1 MIIMKWEYLFK
12 SHILER
18 GWDYYENEC
27 VQEILKEEN
36 GIKAWVEGSEL
47 YQVCIE
53 MTDGEII
60 NMTCTCPYAEGG
72 LNCKHMAAVLY
83 MLEEDECADM
93 DEDGTELNRDKDKPF
108 MDAYE
113 IVKEAEEDLVRKF
126 LAEIL
131 ISNEALLN
139 RFKIAVNQEISED
152 NIRIYKRQIDQIF
165 RNYEGRGGFI
175 DYYHASGFISELY
188 GFLCEDIRTML
199 NNKQYEAAFL
209 LSTYLF
215 VEVGNVDMDDSD
227 GGTGIISDE
236 CQDIWFEILE
246 ESADERLEQK
256 MFQWFINSLDGSVID
271 YMEAYIEVTLFEYF
285 KENKYME
292 GKLKLTDKMIKLASE
307 KKDGWHSDRLVGYW
321 VKRHLDVL
329 VEMNVD
335 KSEIDAFCRKYW
347 NLSEIRKIYIDKNVN
362 EKNYIRAI
370 EILNESK
377 KIDAGLRGL
386 VNGYSIKLKELYK
399 LIGDDAAYK
408 DELWKLILDYDKGNL
423 NIFCEL
429 KSLYPVDEWEVKR
442 QIIFDNYK
450 NYYGIEKLYLEEKMY
465 DKLLKVVIESVG
477 LYSLTEYEKVLK
489 PIYEKELLDK
499 YEREVRSMAY
509 RTSDRKFYKQ
519 IVSVLERMQ
528 TYEKGNE
535 LVRNIVTEW
544 RWIYKNRRAMME
556 ELGRLKP

>member
-1 MIIMKWEYLFK
+1 MEWEHLFE

-18 GWDYYENEC
+18 GWDYYENEY
-27 VQEILKEEN
+27 VQEVLKEEN
-36 GIKAWVEGSEL
+36 GIKAWVEGSDL
-47 YQVCIE
+47 YQVHIGIA
-53 MTDGEII
+53 DGEII

-83 MLEEDECADM
+83 MLEEEACVDV
-93 DEDGTELNRDKDKPF
+93 DEDSAESNRDKNKPF

-113 IVKEAEEDLVRKF
+113 LVKGAEEDLVRKF
-126 LAEIL
+126 LADIL
-131 ISNEALLN
+131 KSNEVLMN
-139 RFKIAVNQEISED
+139 KFKIAVNKEISED
-152 NIRIYKRQIDQIF
+152 NIRAYQRQIDQIF
-165 RNYEGRGGFI
+165 RKYEGRGNFI

-188 GFLCEDIRTML
+188 CFLCEDIRNML
-199 NNKQYEAAFL
+199 DNKQYEAAFL

-227 GGTGIISDE
+227 GGTGMISDE

-246 ESADERLEQK
+246 ESSDERLEQK
-256 MFQWFINSLDGSVID
+256 MFQWFMNSLDGSVID
-271 YMEAYIEVTLFEYF
+271 YMEDYIEGTLFEYF

-292 GKLKLTDKMIKLASE
+292 EKLKLTDKMIKSASE
-307 KKDGWHSDRLVGYW
+307 KKDAWNSDRLVGYW
-321 VKRHLDVL
+321 VKRHMDIL
-329 VEMNVD
+329 VEMNID
-335 KSEIDAFCRKYW
+335 KSEIDAFCHKYW
-347 NLSEIRKIYIDKNVN
+347 NVAEIRKIYVEKSVN

-377 KIDAGLRGL
+377 KKDAGLRGL
-386 VNGYSIKLKELYK
+386 VHGYSIKLKELYK
-399 LIGDDAAYK
+399 LIDDDIAYK

-423 NIFCEL
+423 NIFREL
-429 KSLYPVDEWEVKR
+429 KSLYPADEWEVKR

-465 DKLLKVVIESVG
+465 EKLLKAVIDSAG
-477 LYSLTEYEKVLK
+477 LYLLTEYEKVLK

-528 TYEKGNE
+528 KYEEGKE
-535 LVRNIVTEW
+535 LVRNIVTDW

-556 ELGRLKP
+556 ELGRLKF

>member
-1 MIIMKWEYLFK
+1 MMIMEWDHLFE

-18 GWDYYENEC
+18 GWDYYENEY
-27 VQEILKEEN
+27 VHEILKEEN

-47 YQVCIE
+47 YQVRIGI
-53 MTDGEII
+53 TDGEII

-83 MLEEDECADM
+83 MLEEYECVDTDEVS
-93 DEDGTELNRDKDKPF
+93 TELNKDKPF
-108 MDAYE
+108 VDAYE
-113 IVKEAEEDLVRKF
+113 LVKGAEENLVRKF
-126 LAEIL
+126 LTEIL
-131 ISNEALLN
+131 INNEALLN

-152 NIRIYKRQIDQIF
+152 NIRAYKRQIDQIF

-227 GGTGIISDE
+227 GGTGMISDE

-256 MFQWFINSLDGSVID
+256 MFQWFINNLDGSVID
-271 YMEAYIEVTLFEYF
+271 YMEDYIEKTFFEYF

-292 GKLKLTDKMIKLASE
+292 EKLKLTDKMIKLVSE
-307 KKDGWHSDRLVGYW
+307 KKDGWHADRLVGHW

-329 VEMNVD
+329 VEMDVD

-347 NLSEIRKIYIDKNVN
+347 NVAEIRKIYVEKSLN
-362 EKNYIRAI
+362 EKKYIRAI

-386 VNGYSIKLKELYK
+386 VHDYSIKLKELYK
-399 LIGDDAAYK
+399 LVGDDTAYK

-423 NIFCEL
+423 NIFREL
-429 KSLYPVDEWEVKR
+429 KSLYTDDEWEIKR

-465 DKLLKVVIESVG
+465 EKLLKVVVDSSG

-489 PIYEKELLDK
+489 PMYEKELLNK

-509 RTSDRKFYKQ
+509 RTSDRKYYKQ

-528 TYEKGNE
+528 KYEEGKDI
-535 LVRNIVTEW
+535 VRNIAADW
-544 RWIYKNRRAMME
+544 RWVYKNRRAMME

>member
-1 MIIMKWEYLFK
+1 MPSLFQ
-12 SHILER
+12 I
-18 GWDYYENEC
+18 
-27 VQEILKEEN
+27 
-36 GIKAWVEGSEL
+36 GS
-47 YQVCIE
+47 YKV
-53 MTDGEII
+53 
-60 NMTCTCPYAEGG
+60 
-72 LNCKHMAAVLY
+72 
-83 MLEEDECADM
+83 
-93 DEDGTELNRDKDKPF
+93 F
-108 MDAYE
+108 
-113 IVKEAEEDLVRKF
+113 F
-126 LAEIL
+126 W
-131 ISNEALLN
+131 SNE
-139 RFKIAVNQEISED
+139 
-152 NIRIYKRQIDQIF
+152 
-165 RNYEGRGGFI
+165 
-175 DYYHASGFISELY
+175 
-188 GFLCEDIRTML
+188 
-199 NNKQYEAAFL
+199 NNEPIHIH
-209 LSTYLF
+209 
-215 VEVGNVDMDDSD
+215 VGKGKPSPK
-227 GGTGIISDE
+227 
-236 CQDIWFEILE
+236 
-246 ESADERLEQK
+246 EQK
-256 MFQWFINSLDGSVID
+256 MFHWFMNSLDGSVID
-271 YMEAYIEVTLFEYF
+271 YMEDYIEETLFVYF

-292 GKLKLTDKMIKLASE
+292 EKLKLTDIMIKLATE
-307 KKDGWHSDRLVGYW
+307 KKDDWNSDRLVGYW

-335 KSEIDAFCRKYW
+335 KSEIDAFCHKYW
-347 NLSEIRKIYIDKNVN
+347 NVPEIRKKYIEKSVN

-377 KIDAGLRGL
+377 KIDADFRGL
-386 VNGYSIKLKELYK
+386 VNGYSVKLKELYK
-399 LIGDDAAYK
+399 LIGDDTAYK
-408 DELWKLILDYDKGNL
+408 NELWKLISEYDKGNL
-423 NIFCEL
+423 NIFREL

-556 ELGRLKP
+556 ELGRLKL

>member
-1 MIIMKWEYLFK
+1 MKWEHLFE

-18 GWDYYENEC
+18 GLVYYINEY
-27 VQEILKEEN
+27 VQDMLREEN
-36 GIKAWVEGSEL
+36 GINAWVEGSEL
-47 YQVCIE
+47 YQVHIGIA
-53 MTDGEII
+53 DGEVTK
-60 NMTCTCPYAEGG
+60 MTCTCPYAEDG

-83 MLEEDECADM
+83 MFEEDDCVDIK
-93 DEDGTELNRDKDKPF
+93 EDSFELNRDKNKPF
-108 MDAYE
+108 IDAYE
-113 IVKEAEEDLVRKF
+113 LIKGAEDDLVRKF
-126 LAEIL
+126 LTDIL
-131 ISNEALLN
+131 KSNEALLN
-139 RFKIAVNQEISED
+139 RFKIAVNQEISEED
-152 NIRIYKRQIDQIF
+152 IRVYKRQIDQIF
-165 RNYEGRGGFI
+165 RKYEGRGNFI

-188 GFLCEDIRTML
+188 NFLCEDIRTML
-199 NNKQYEAAFL
+199 DNKQYEAAFL

-215 VEVGNVDMDDSD
+215 VKVGNVDMDDSD
-227 GGTGIISDE
+227 GGTGMISDE
-236 CQDIWFEILE
+236 CQDIWFEILD
-246 ESADERLEQK
+246 ESVDERLEQK
-256 MFQWFINSLDGSVID
+256 MFQWFMKSLDGSVID
-271 YMEAYIEVTLFEYF
+271 YMEDYLEETLFVYF

-292 GKLKLTDKMIKLASE
+292 EKLKFTDIMIKSASE
-307 KKDGWHSDRLVGYW
+307 KKDDWNSDRLVGYW

-335 KSEIDAFCRKYW
+335 KSEIDAFCHKYW
-347 NLSEIRKIYIDKNVN
+347 NVPEIRKKYIEKSVN

-377 KIDAGLRGL
+377 KIDADFRGL
-386 VNGYSIKLKELYK
+386 VYDYSVKLKELYK
-399 LIGDDAAYK
+399 LTGDDTAYK
-408 DELWKLILDYDKGNL
+408 NELWKMISDYDRGNL
-423 NIFCEL
+423 NIYREL

-450 NYYGIEKLYLEEKMY
+450 NYYGIGKLYLEEKMY
-465 DKLLKVVIESVG
+465 ENLLKVVIESAG

-528 TYEKGNE
+528 KYEKGKE

-556 ELGRLKP
+556 ELGRLKL

>member
-1 MIIMKWEYLFK
+1 MEWEHLFE

-18 GWDYYENEC
+18 GWDYYENEY

-47 YQVCIE
+47 YKVHIGIA
-53 MTDGEII
+53 DGEVI

-83 MLEEDECADM
+83 MFEEEDCVDIN
-93 DEDGTELNRDKDKPF
+93 EDITELNRDKNKPF
-108 MDAYE
+108 INAYE
-113 IVKEAEEDLVRKF
+113 LVKGAEEDLVRKF
-126 LAEIL
+126 LVDIL
-131 ISNEALLN
+131 KSNGALLN
-139 RFKIAVNQEISED
+139 RFKIAVSQDISED
-152 NIRIYKRQIDQIF
+152 DIRVYKRQIDQIF
-165 RNYEGRGGFI
+165 RKYEGRGNFI
-175 DYYHASGFISELY
+175 DYYHASGFISDLY
-188 GFLCEDIRTML
+188 EFLCEDIRTML
-199 NNKQYEAAFL
+199 DNKQYEAAFL

-215 VEVGNVDMDDSD
+215 VKVGNVDMDDSD
-227 GGTGIISDE
+227 GGTGMISDE
-236 CQDIWFEILE
+236 CQDIWFEILDG
-246 ESADERLEQK
+246 SVDERLEQK
-256 MFQWFINSLDGSVID
+256 MFQWFMKSLDGSVIN
-271 YMEAYIEVTLFEYF
+271 YMEDYIEETLFVYF

-292 GKLKLTDKMIKLASE
+292 EKLKFTDKMIKSASE
-307 KKDGWHSDRLVGYW
+307 KKDAWNSDRLVGYW
-321 VKRHLDVL
+321 VKRHLDIL

-335 KSEIDAFCRKYW
+335 KLEINAFCRKYW
-347 NLSEIRKIYIDKNVN
+347 NLSEIRKIYIEKSVN

-377 KIDAGLRGL
+377 KIDADFRGL
-386 VNGYSIKLKELYK
+386 VYDYSVKLKELYK
-399 LIGDDAAYK
+399 LIGDDTAYK
-408 DELWKLILDYDKGNL
+408 NELWKLISDYDKGNL
-423 NIFCEL
+423 NIFREL
-429 KSLYPVDEWEVKR
+429 KSLYSVDEWEVKR

-450 NYYGIEKLYLEEKMY
+450 NYYGIEKLYLEEKMHE
-465 DKLLKVVIESVG
+465 KLLKVVIESVG

-528 TYEKGNE
+528 KYEKGTV
-535 LVRNIVTEW
+535 LVRSIVTEW

-556 ELGRLKP
+556 ELERLKL

>member
-1 MIIMKWEYLFK
+1 MEWEHLFE

-18 GWDYYENEC
+18 GWDYYENEY
-27 VQEILKEEN
+27 VREILKEES

-47 YQVCIE
+47 YQVRIAI
-53 MTDGEII
+53 TDGEVI

-83 MLEEDECADM
+83 MFEEDDCVDIN
-93 DEDGTELNRDKDKPF
+93 EDSFELNRDKNKPF
-108 MDAYE
+108 IDVHE
-113 IVKEAEEDLVRKF
+113 LVKGAEDDLVRKF
-126 LAEIL
+126 LTDIL
-131 ISNEALLN
+131 KSNEALLN

-152 NIRIYKRQIDQIF
+152 DIRAYKIEIDQIF
-165 RNYEGRGGFI
+165 RKYEGRGNFI
-175 DYYHASGFISELY
+175 DYYHTPGFISELY
-188 GFLCEDIRTML
+188 EFLCEDIRTML
-199 NNKQYEAAFL
+199 DNKQYEAAFL

-215 VEVGNVDMDDSD
+215 VKVGNVDMDDSD
-227 GGTGIISDE
+227 GGTSMISDE

-246 ESADERLEQK
+246 ESVDERLEQK
-256 MFQWFINSLDGSVID
+256 MFQWFMKSLDGSVID
-271 YMEAYIEVTLFEYF
+271 YMEDYIEKTLFVYF

-292 GKLKLTDKMIKLASE
+292 EKLKLTDIMIKSASD
-307 KKDGWHSDRLVGYW
+307 KRDDWHSGRLVGYW

-335 KSEIDAFCRKYW
+335 KSEIDEFCHKYW
-347 NLSEIRKIYIDKNVN
+347 NVPEIRKKYIEKSVN

-377 KIDAGLRGL
+377 KIDADFRGL
-386 VNGYSIKLKELYK
+386 VYDYSVNLKKLYK
-399 LIGDDAAYK
+399 LIGDDTAYK
-408 DELWKLILDYDKGNL
+408 NELWKLISDYDKGNL
-423 NIFCEL
+423 NIFREL

-465 DKLLKVVIESVG
+465 EKLLTVVTESVG

-528 TYEKGNE
+528 KYDKGKD

-556 ELGRLKP
+556 ELGRLKL

>member
-1 MIIMKWEYLFK
+1 MEWDHLFE

-18 GWDYYENEC
+18 GWDYYENEY

-47 YQVCIE
+47 YQVHIE
-53 MTDGEII
+53 ITDGEII
-60 NMTCTCPYAEGG
+60 SMTCTCPYAEGG

-83 MLEEDECADM
+83 MLEEDECVDM
-93 DEDGTELNRDKDKPF
+93 DEDSSGLNEDKDKPC

-113 IVKEAEEDLVRKF
+113 LVKGADESLVRKF
-126 LAEIL
+126 LTEIL
-131 ISNEALLN
+131 INNEALLN

-152 NIRIYKRQIDQIF
+152 DIRVYKRQIDQIF
-165 RNYEGRGGFI
+165 RNHEGRGNFI
-175 DYYHASGFISELY
+175 DYYHASRFISELY
-188 GFLCEDIRTML
+188 GFLCEDIRNML

-227 GGTGIISDE
+227 GGTSMISDE
-236 CQDIWFEILE
+236 CQDIWVEILE

-256 MFQWFINSLDGSVID
+256 MFQWFINNLDGSVID
-271 YMEAYIEVTLFEYF
+271 YMEDYIEKTFFEYF

-292 GKLKLTDKMIKLASE
+292 EKLKLTDKMIKLVSE
-307 KKDGWHSDRLVGYW
+307 KKDGWHADRLVGHW

-329 VEMNVD
+329 VEMDVD

-347 NLSEIRKIYIDKNVN
+347 NVAEIRKIYVEKSLN

-386 VNGYSIKLKELYK
+386 VHDYSIKLKELYK
-399 LIGDDAAYK
+399 LVGDDTAYK
-408 DELWKLILDYDKGNL
+408 DELWKLISDYDKGNL
-423 NIFCEL
+423 NIFREL
-429 KSLYPVDEWEVKR
+429 KSLYTDVEWEIKR

-465 DKLLKVVIESVG
+465 EKLLKVVVDSSG
-477 LYSLTEYEKVLK
+477 LYSLTEYEEVLK
-489 PIYEKELLDK
+489 PMYEKELLDK

-509 RTSDRKFYKQ
+509 RTSDRKYYKQ
-519 IVSVLERMQ
+519 IVEVLERMQ
-528 TYEKGNE
+528 KYEEGKD
-535 LVRNIVTEW
+535 LVRNIAADW
-544 RWIYKNRRAMME
+544 RWVYKNRRAMME

>member
-1 MIIMKWEYLFK
+1 MEWEHLFE

-18 GWDYYENEC
+18 GWDYYENEY

-36 GIKAWVEGSEL
+36 GIKAWVEGSDL
-47 YQVCIE
+47 YQVHIGIA
-53 MTDGEII
+53 DGEII

-83 MLEEDECADM
+83 MLEEGCVDM
-93 DEDGTELNRDKDKPF
+93 NEDSSASNRDKNKPF

-113 IVKEAEEDLVRKF
+113 LVKGAEEDLVRKF
-126 LAEIL
+126 LADIL
-131 ISNEALLN
+131 ISNEVLMN
-139 RFKIAVNQEISED
+139 RFKIAVSQEISED
-152 NIRIYKRQIDQIF
+152 NIRAYKRQIDQIF
-165 RNYEGRGGFI
+165 RKYEGRGNFI

-188 GFLCEDIRTML
+188 DFLCEDIRNML
-199 NNKQYEAAFL
+199 SNKQYEAAFL

-227 GGTGIISDE
+227 GGTDMISDE

-256 MFQWFINSLDGSVID
+256 MFQWFMNSLDGSVID
-271 YMEAYIEVTLFEYF
+271 YMEDYIEETLFKYF

-292 GKLKLTDKMIKLASE
+292 EKLKLTDKMIKSASE
-307 KKDGWHSDRLVGYW
+307 KKDAWNSDRLVGYW
-321 VKRHLDVL
+321 VKRHMDIL
-329 VEMNVD
+329 VE
-335 KSEIDAFCRKYW
+335 I
-347 NLSEIRKIYIDKNVN
+347 
-362 EKNYIRAI
+362 
-370 EILNESK
+370 
-377 KIDAGLRGL
+377 
-386 VNGYSIKLKELYK
+386 YK
-399 LIGDDAAYK
+399 LVGDDAAYK

-423 NIFCEL
+423 NIFREL
-429 KSLYPVDEWEVKR
+429 KSLYPADEWEVKR

-450 NYYGIEKLYLEEKMY
+450 DYYGIEKLYLEEKMY
-465 DKLLKVVIESVG
+465 EKLLKAVIDSAG
-477 LYSLTEYEKVLK
+477 LYLLTEYEKVLK

-519 IVSVLERMQ
+519 IVSVLERMEK
-528 TYEKGNE
+528 YEEGKE
-535 LVRNIVTEW
+535 LVRNITADW

-556 ELGRLKP
+556 ELGRLKF

>member
-1 MIIMKWEYLFK
+1 MEWEHLFE

-18 GWDYYENEC
+18 GLDYYENEY
-27 VQEILKEEN
+27 VQDILKEEN

-47 YQVCIE
+47 YRVHIGIL
-53 MTDGEII
+53 DGEII
-60 NMTCTCPYAEGG
+60 NMTCTCPYAEDG

-83 MLEEDECADM
+83 MFEEDDCVDIN
-93 DEDGTELNRDKDKPF
+93 EDGSELNRYKNKPF
-108 MDAYE
+108 IDAYE
-113 IVKEAEEDLVRKF
+113 LVKGAEDDLVRKF
-126 LAEIL
+126 LTDIL
-131 ISNEALLN
+131 KSNEALLN
-139 RFKIAVNQEISED
+139 RFKIAVNQEISEED
-152 NIRIYKRQIDQIF
+152 IRVYKRQIDQIF
-165 RNYEGRGGFI
+165 RKYEGRGNFI

-188 GFLCEDIRTML
+188 EFLCDDIRTML
-199 NNKQYEAAFL
+199 DNKQYEAAFL

-215 VEVGNVDMDDSD
+215 VKVGNVDMDDSD
-227 GGTGIISDE
+227 GGTGMISDE

-246 ESADERLEQK
+246 ESVDERLEQK
-256 MFQWFINSLDGSVID
+256 MFQWFMNSLDGSVID
-271 YMEAYIEVTLFEYF
+271 YMEDYIEETLFVYF

-292 GKLKLTDKMIKLASE
+292 EKLKLTDIMIKLATE
-307 KKDGWHSDRLVGYW
+307 KKDDWNSDRLVGYW

-335 KSEIDAFCRKYW
+335 KSEIDAFCHKYW
-347 NLSEIRKIYIDKNVN
+347 NVPEIRKKYIEKSVN

-377 KIDAGLRGL
+377 KIDADFRGL
-386 VNGYSIKLKELYK
+386 VNGYSVKLKELYK
-399 LIGDDAAYK
+399 LIGDDTAYK
-408 DELWKLILDYDKGNL
+408 NELWKLISEYDKGNL
-423 NIFCEL
+423 NIFREL

>member
-1 MIIMKWEYLFK
+1 MIMEWEYLFE

-18 GWDYYENEC
+18 GWDYYENDY

-47 YQVCIE
+47 YQVRIGIA
-53 MTDGEII
+53 DGEII
-60 NMTCTCPYAEGG
+60 SMTCTCPYAEGG

-83 MLEEDECADM
+83 MLEEEDCVDM
-93 DEDGTELNRDKDKPF
+93 DEDSSELNRDKNKPF

-113 IVKEAEEDLVRKF
+113 LVKGAEEDLVRKF
-126 LAEIL
+126 LADIL
-131 ISNEALLN
+131 KSNEVLLN
-139 RFKIAVNQEISED
+139 KFKIAVNQEISED
-152 NIRIYKRQIDQIF
+152 NIRAYKRQIDQIF
-165 RNYEGRGGFI
+165 RKYEGRNHFI

-188 GFLCEDIRTML
+188 GFLYEDIRNML
-199 NNKQYEAAFL
+199 SNKQYEAAFL

-227 GGTGIISDE
+227 GGTGMISDE

-256 MFQWFINSLDGSVID
+256 MFQWLMNSLDGSVID
-271 YMEAYIEVTLFEYF
+271 YMEDYIEETLFEYF

-292 GKLKLTDKMIKLASE
+292 EKLKFTDQRIKSASE
-307 KKDGWHSDRLVGYW
+307 NKDAWNSDRLIGYW
-321 VKRHLDVL
+321 VKRHLDIL
-329 VEMNVD
+329 VEMDVD

-347 NLSEIRKIYIDKNVN
+347 NAAEIRKIYVEKSLN
-362 EKNYIRAI
+362 EKNYTRAI

-386 VNGYSIKLKELYK
+386 VHDYSIKLKELYK
-399 LIGDDAAYK
+399 LIGDDTAYK
-408 DELWKLILDYDKGNL
+408 DELWKLILDYDKGNM
-423 NIFCEL
+423 NIFREL
-429 KSLYPVDEWEVKR
+429 KSLYPADEWEVKR

-450 NYYGIEKLYLEEKMY
+450 NYYRIEKLYLEEKMY
-465 DKLLKVVIESVG
+465 EKLLKVVIDSAG

-528 TYEKGNE
+528 KYKGGKE
-535 LVRNIVTEW
+535 LVRNIVAEW

-556 ELGRLKP
+556 ELGRLKF

>member
-1 MIIMKWEYLFK
+1 MEWEHLFE

-18 GWDYYENEC
+18 GWDYYENEY

-47 YQVCIE
+47 YKVHIGIA
-53 MTDGEII
+53 DGEVI

-83 MLEEDECADM
+83 MFEEEDCVDIN
-93 DEDGTELNRDKDKPF
+93 EDITELNRDKNKPF
-108 MDAYE
+108 INAYE
-113 IVKEAEEDLVRKF
+113 LVKGAEEDLVRKF
-126 LAEIL
+126 LVDIL
-131 ISNEALLN
+131 KSNGALLN
-139 RFKIAVNQEISED
+139 RFKIAVSQDISED
-152 NIRIYKRQIDQIF
+152 DIRVYKRQIDQIF
-165 RNYEGRGGFI
+165 RKYEGRGNFI
-175 DYYHASGFISELY
+175 DYYHASGFISDLY
-188 GFLCEDIRTML
+188 EFLCEDIRTML
-199 NNKQYEAAFL
+199 DNKQYEAAFL

-215 VEVGNVDMDDSD
+215 VKVGNVDMDDSD
-227 GGTGIISDE
+227 GGTGMISDE

-246 ESADERLEQK
+246 ESVDERLEQK

-271 YMEAYIEVTLFEYF
+271 YMEDYIEETLFVYF

-292 GKLKLTDKMIKLASE
+292 EKLKFTDKMIKSASE
-307 KKDGWHSDRLVGYW
+307 KKDAWNSDRLVGYW
-321 VKRHLDVL
+321 VKRHLDIL

-335 KSEIDAFCRKYW
+335 KLEINAFCRKYW
-347 NLSEIRKIYIDKNVN
+347 NLSEIRKIYIEKSVN

-377 KIDAGLRGL
+377 KIDADFRGL
-386 VNGYSIKLKELYK
+386 VYDYSVKLKELYK
-399 LIGDDAAYK
+399 LIGDDTAYK
-408 DELWKLILDYDKGNL
+408 NELWKLISDYDKGNL
-423 NIFCEL
+423 NIFREL
-429 KSLYPVDEWEVKR
+429 KSLYSVDEWEVKR

-450 NYYGIEKLYLEEKMY
+450 NYYGIEKLYLEEKMHE
-465 DKLLKVVIESVG
+465 KLLKVVIESVG

-528 TYEKGNE
+528 KYEKGTV
-535 LVRNIVTEW
+535 LVRSIVTEW

-556 ELGRLKP
+556 ELERLKL